1 MQAFRST
8 TRLLPILTKNISH
21 HTTSKMS
28 FFPVAFQE
36 LSPLFRIIDEA
47 SRPAPQQC
55 APRASCV
62 PAAVRQRSFERTF
75 QPRFDVKELKD
86 SYELLGELPG
96 VDQKNINVE
105 WADGTT
111 LTISGRSESRIEKA
125 SPAPVSAPTTTE
137 TTTEEKPVAET
148 ASYHAPS
155 VEEEDDGELISKPG
169 ESDTETVA
177 STTEKAAETV
187 ADPETSTPETPVEQP
202 KYWISERRSG
212 SFSRSFKFPIRI
224 EQENVKASLKNGILS
239 IVVPKAVIP
248 APRTIVVE

>member
-1 MQAFRST
+1 
-8 TRLLPILTKNISH
+8 
-21 HTTSKMS
+21 MS
-28 FFPVAFQE
+28 FFPIAFQE

-47 SRPAPQQC
+47 SRPSTQQC
-55 APRASCV
+55 APRACV

-96 VDQKNINVE
+96 VNQKDINVE
-105 WADGTT
+105 WTDGNT
-111 LTISGRSESRIEKA
+111 LTISGHSESRIEKK
-125 SPAPVSAPTTTE
+125 SQVPAAPFITE
-137 TTTEEKPVAET
+137 KATEEKPVAES
-148 ASYHAPS
+148 ASCHAPS

-169 ESDTETVA
+169 ESDTETIA
-177 STTEKAAETV
+177 STTEKVAEPTV

-202 KYWISERRSG
+202 KYWVSERRSG

>member
-1 MQAFRST
+1 
-8 TRLLPILTKNISH
+8 
-21 HTTSKMS
+21 MS

-47 SRPAPQQC
+47 SRPSPQQC
-55 APRASCV
+55 APRAPCV
-62 PAAVRQRSFERTF
+62 PAAVRQRSFQRTF
-75 QPRFDVKELKD
+75 LPRFDVKELKD

-96 VDQKNINVE
+96 VDQKDISVE
-105 WADGTT
+105 WTDGNT
-111 LTISGRSESRIEKA
+111 LTISGHSESRVERN
-125 SPAPVSAPTTTE
+125 SPAPSSAPATTE
-137 TTTEEKPVAET
+137 NATTENVPEEKPAET

-169 ESDTETVA
+169 ESDTETIA
-177 STTEKAAETV
+177 STSEKVAETA

-202 KYWISERRSG
+202 RYWVSERRSG
-212 SFSRSFKFPIRI
+212 SFSRGFKFPVRI